1 MLAESTR
8 PPKPD
13 DVGSRPPG
21 LAIGLW
27 VLIPVIL
34 FFIYWAQLFESFA
47 GVGCEGDCD
56 LDLSLGARAA
66 YPWAVGVSI
75 IVAIVTA
82 VVLRIKR
89 RPTHWGPLLGI
100 ALILASAIT
109 TSIVFQV
116 GLAGMYERNNRIANG
131 EVPAETPPPL
141 PDPVGEWE
149 ASVDG
154 TPFLQF
160 SADGAVVGSDG
171 CNDLSG
177 HWTQDAEGRID
188 LGTLSPLTAN
198 VCEGVDS
205 WLSRGRS
212 ADIID
217 GYMYVNGETGSAI
230 GGLQPAR

>member
-1 MLAESTR
+1 MLAETAR
-8 PPKPD
+8 PSRPD
-13 DVGSRPPG
+13 DVDARPPG

-34 FFIYWAQLFESFA
+34 FFISWAQIFESFS

-56 LDLSLGARAA
+56 LRLSLGARAA
-66 YPWAVGVSI
+66 YPWAVGVSVA
-75 IVAIVTA
+75 VAIVTA

-89 RPTHWGPLLGI
+89 RPTHWGPLVGI
-100 ALILASAIT
+100 ALILASAIA
-109 TSIVFQV
+109 TSVVFQV
-116 GLAGMYERNNRIANG
+116 GLAGMYERNTRIANG

-160 SADGAVVGSDG
+160 SADGAVAGSDG

-177 HWTQDAEGRID
+177 RWTQDAEGRID
-188 LGTLSPLTAN
+188 LGTLVPLTTN
-198 VCEGVDS
+198 VCDGVDS

-212 ADIID
+212 ADIIE

-230 GGLQPAR
+230 GGLQPAG